1 MASRG
6 RGRPRKP
13 RESRMDA
20 AVDKMVTFGFEEKD
34 IKETVKELLTV
45 YGGGPEAWPVIED
58 GCYSMLLEILLSKNL
73 EKDEG
78 GPSQTRNEEGTNG
91 LEETMAAGLGN
102 TTPLGDTDPA
112 NDDAE
117 QYMDTT
123 PVGSTEPRHD
133 AEPPFSDITDNASGT
148 ENTEFRG
155 GVNLENTETNLPPA
169 ILTPQPPVNTIP
181 KKPRRPCYGWI
192 SEDEEENDGIVH
204 LPARVPGKTVR
215 KSRWDV
221 GPNDI

>member
-1 MASRG
+1 M
-6 RGRPRKP
+6 
-13 RESRMDA
+13 E
-20 AVDKMVTFGFEEKD
+20 
-34 IKETVKELLTV
+34 
-45 YGGGPEAWPVIED
+45 
-58 GCYSMLLEILLSKNL
+58 
-73 EKDEG
+73 
-78 GPSQTRNEEGTNG
+78 
-91 LEETMAAGLGN
+91 
-102 TTPLGDTDPA
+102 
-112 NDDAE
+112 
-117 QYMDTT
+117 
-123 PVGSTEPRHD
+123 
-133 AEPPFSDITDNASGT
+133 
-148 ENTEFRG
+148 EFRG